1 MEDGTFRR
9 LYAKNLLHGDRT
21 QLAYRL
27 RKSEEY
33 ISRLTRYGGE
43 ACPLEKGWKWLCA
56 IYAVNPDCAIA
67 LLDSLNS
74 NFAEMRQHSAG
85 EWNPQTTAASLVKK
99 AAEAVAALITD
110 CTSDDEVALLELQRD
125 VEMAIEQ
132 CRLRKGA
139 PKLREAKR

>member
-1 MEDGTFRR
+1 
-9 LYAKNLLHGDRT
+9 
-21 QLAYRL
+21 
-27 RKSEEY
+27 
-33 ISRLTRYGGE
+33 
-43 ACPLEKGWKWLCA
+43 
-56 IYAVNPDCAIA
+56 
-67 LLDSLNS
+67 
-74 NFAEMRQHSAG
+74 
-85 EWNPQTTAASLVKK
+85 VKK